1 MKRFFI
7 SFLLALCL
15 YANAGHGQQTSPHD
29 QAALEFLNAVGMEKI
44 LQEISS
50 ALVDNLIRSNP
61 PLAPRRDVMV
71 EWAKKYLTWEAA
83 ASELIK
89 IYKGVFTEP
98 ELREIIAFYRTPP
111 GQKLATKLPELMHN
125 GAVVGGALA
134 GTHIRDLEQMLRE
147 QNKPQDATPPPAAAP
162 QP

>member
-1 MKRFFI
+1 MKRI
-7 SFLLALCL
+7 LIGFLLALCL
-15 YANAGHGQQTSPHD
+15 YANSSHGQQTSTHD
-29 QAALEFLNAVGMEKI
+29 QAALEFLNAVGMEKV

-89 IYKGVFTEP
+89 IYKGVFTET
-98 ELREIIAFYRTPP
+98 ELREIIAFYRTST
-111 GQKLATKLPELMHN
+111 GQKLATRLPELMRS
-125 GAVVGGALA
+125 GAQVGGAIA
-134 GTHIRDLEQMLRE
+134 GAHLRDLEQMLRE
-147 QNKPQDATPPPAAAP
+147 RSNPQGGTPPPAPVP

>member
-1 MKRFFI
+1 MKRLFI

-15 YANAGHGQQTSPHD
+15 CTNSSHGQQTSTHD

-50 ALVDNLIRSNP
+50 ALVENLIRSNP
-61 PLAPRRDVMV
+61 ALAPRRDVMV
-71 EWAKKYLTWEAA
+71 EWAKKYLTWEAVA
-83 ASELIK
+83 PELIK
-89 IYKGVFTEP
+89 IYKKVFTEP
-98 ELREIIAFYRTPP
+98 ELREIIAFYRTAT
-111 GQKLATKLPELMHN
+111 GQKLATKLPELMQN

-147 QNKPQDATPPPAAAP
+147 QNKPQDGTAPPAAVP